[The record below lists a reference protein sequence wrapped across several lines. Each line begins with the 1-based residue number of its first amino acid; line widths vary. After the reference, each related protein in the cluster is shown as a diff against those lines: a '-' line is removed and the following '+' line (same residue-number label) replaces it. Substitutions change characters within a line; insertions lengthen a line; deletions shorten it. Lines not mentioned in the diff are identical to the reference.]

1 MKSIPYKIFK
11 YNSGFSLAEV
21 LTSLVI
27 GSMVLVAMLGIYSRA
42 KKSSAAITRRLDSS
56 RLPSEILQRIAE
68 DLDRIIAS
76 GSDTKITVENKLEK
90 GYPTARLTIVK
101 TIKDSRD
108 RQQEFEKIIWQ
119 SSYDYENDANGL
131 VLYRSHG
138 GIGLEDKLLDENK
151 KSWEK
156 ELFVPICS
164 GLTLFSVQVPR
175 GENLLNRWSGTALPR
190 AVVATISFAEPFETL
205 AGTLD
210 VPDAEKITR
219 TIAIDRTRKIKFT
232 FVKEESGDKKD
243 TLGEE
248 EEGEKDEEKEGEK
261 DEEKEDREDKE
272 KDVDTERKGID
283 AKEKEDRK
291 SRESQRNEQRK
302 FGQRQ

>member
-1 MKSIPYKIFK
+1 MKNISYKICK
-11 YNSGFSLAEV
+11 HDRGFSLAEV

-27 GSMVLVAMLGIYSRA
+27 GSMVLVAMLGIYSRVQ
-42 KKSSAAITRRLDSS
+42 KSSAAITRSLGSS
-56 RLPSEILQRIAE
+56 RLPSEILHRIAE

-76 GSDTKITVENKLEK
+76 GSDTRVTVENKFEE

-101 TIKDSRD
+101 TIKDRRN
-108 RQQEFEKIIWQ
+108 RQQDLEKIIWQ
-119 SSYDYENDANGL
+119 SSYDFENDANGL

-164 GLTLFSVQVPR
+164 GLTLFRIQIPR
-175 GENLLNRWSGTALPR
+175 GENLLNRWSGTSLPP
-190 AVVATISFAEPFETL
+190 AVVVTISFAEPFETL

-232 FVKEESGDKKD
+232 IAKEEYGGKEE
-243 TLGEE
+243 TLRNEE
-248 EEGEKDEEKEGEK
+248 KGKKDEEKENTEDK
-261 DEEKEDREDKE
+261 KED
-272 KDVDTERKGID
+272 VDAERKSID
-283 AKEKEDRK
+283 AKEKEYRK
-291 SRESQRNEQRK
+291 SRESQRNEQRQ